1 MRSEPATADARTDGG
16 VVPAWLIAGGGAVA
30 VAGAIVWGLA
40 VGASSEPAGLWAALL
55 ANFLFWTGLAQ
66 GGVMWTATL
75 RLARAGW
82 AEVPNRMGDACAAF
96 LPISLI
102 PAIVLFFGRAQIL
115 PWIGQDV
122 GDRAVWLNVPFVF
135 LRNGIGLLALTVM
148 SLYYAWIHVRVD
160 MGRAERSDIQP
171 AASILSVALPATY
184 AIVYSF
190 LSFDFVMALQPF
202 WKSTVLGPYFF
213 IGAMYTGM
221 AAIIIMMTLLRR
233 HPDVAEHMA
242 PARHWLDVGNLMMA
256 FAMLTTYM
264 FYAQVLVI
272 WYENMPKETIFIVNR
287 FHHQPWIALSW
298 VIIIGAFLG
307 PIVLMLRTETK
318 MHPRSLSA
326 VAVLVLAT
334 MLIERFV
341 LVVPSIARDTFTP
354 GIGVILLTLGF
365 AGAFVASVGWFLNR
379 YPLVSMIDVER
390 REAREPHPVLL
401 GEKSGEVTGGG

>member
-1 MRSEPATADARTDGG
+1 MRSEPAAADARDDGA
-16 VVPAWLIAGGGAVA
+16 VVPAWLIVGGWVLAAAGAVVWAVA
-30 VAGAIVWGLA
+30 VGAA
-40 VGASSEPAGLWAALL
+40 NKPAGLWAALL
-55 ANFLFWTGLAQ
+55 ANFLFWTGVAQ
-66 GGVMWTATL
+66 GGAMWAATL

-115 PWIGQDV
+115 PWLGQDV
-122 GDRAVWLNVPFVF
+122 GDRALWLNVPFVF
-135 LRNGIGLLALTVM
+135 LRDGIGLLAMTVM

-184 AIVYSF
+184 AVVYSL
-190 LSFDFVMALQPF
+190 LSFDFVMALSPF

-221 AAIIIMMTLLRR
+221 AAIIIMMTLLRGR
-233 HPDVAEHMA
+233 KDVAEHMT
-242 PARHWLDVGNLMMA
+242 PARRWLDVGNLMMA

-264 FYAQVLVI
+264 FYAQLLVI
-272 WYENMPKETIFIVNR
+272 WYENMPKETVFIVNR
-287 FHHQPWIALSW
+287 YHYPPWTVLSW

-307 PIVLMLRTETK
+307 PIVLMLRKETK
-318 MHPRSLSA
+318 MHPRALSA
-326 VAVLVLAT
+326 VAALVLVT
-334 MLIERFV
+334 MLIERYV
-341 LVVPSIARDTFTP
+341 LVVPSIARDSFSFSFP
-354 GIGVILLTLGF
+354 VILLTVGF

-401 GEKSGEVTGGG
+401 DEDAGEVN